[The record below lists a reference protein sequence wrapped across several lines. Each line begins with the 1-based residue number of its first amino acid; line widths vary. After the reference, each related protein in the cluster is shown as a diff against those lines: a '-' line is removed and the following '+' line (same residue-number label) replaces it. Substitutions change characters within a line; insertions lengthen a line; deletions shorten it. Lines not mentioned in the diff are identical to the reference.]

1 MALELIGRKVKMG
14 NVFRDDGTRLTV
26 TFVELVPLTV
36 TQVKRE
42 DGPDGYSAI
51 QVGWDPVPGHR
62 LTRAEVGHQ
71 KSREGMPFRR
81 LTEMRVDDPSGFEV
95 NQRLGFDAVGVGD
108 TVDVVGT
115 SKGRGFA
122 GGMKRH
128 HFHGQ
133 SGSHGTSK
141 VHRKPMSSG
150 ATDAARVFKG
160 TRKPGHM
167 GASGVTVKNLEVV
180 LLDEESGIMAVRGAV
195 PGPSGSLLRI
205 VPRRAGSE
213 A

>member
-1 MALELIGRKVKMG
+1 MVLELMGRKVRMG
-14 NVFRDDGTRLTV
+14 NIFRDDGARVPV
-26 TFVELVPLTV
+26 TFVELIPLTV
-36 TQVKRE
+36 TRVKRE

-51 QVGWDPVPGHR
+51 QVGWDPVPGHK

-71 KSREGMPFRR
+71 KNKEGMPFRR
-81 LTEMRVDDPSGFEV
+81 LAEMRVDDPSGYKL
-95 NQRLGFDAVGVGD
+95 NQRIGFDMVGIGD
-108 TVDVVGT
+108 RIDVVGT

-150 ATDAARVFKG
+150 ATDAARVFRG

-167 GASGVTVKNLEVV
+167 GASGVTVRNLEVV
-180 LLDEESGIMAVRGAV
+180 MLDEKSGIMAIKGAV
-195 PGPSGSLLRI
+195 PGPSGGLLRI
-205 VPRRAGSE
+205 IPRKRRVKG
-213 A
+213 